1 MSVGVMAV
9 FGRTMEGIESRRRR
23 INDGGGNG
31 FPPWDS
37 SRCTSFR
44 IPSVIIWITLLF
56 SLSNFSVVYS
66 RRK

>member
-1 MSVGVMAV
+1 MSVSAMAV
-9 FGRTMEGIESRRRR
+9 FGRTIEGIGSKRRRT
-23 INDGGGNG
+23 NDGGGNS